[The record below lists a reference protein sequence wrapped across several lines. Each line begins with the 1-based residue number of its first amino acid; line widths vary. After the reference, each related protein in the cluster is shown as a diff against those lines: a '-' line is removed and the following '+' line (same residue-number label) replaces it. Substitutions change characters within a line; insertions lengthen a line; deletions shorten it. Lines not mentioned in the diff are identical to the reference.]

1 MLKESCGCGE
11 QQKLYANTGCLISAS
26 ERTRQA
32 PHWINYWWLKVTP
45 VLITWKLYL
54 CSAKI
59 WIMCLD
65 KEDVVYVCVGIL
77 LLLLSHVQLFC
88 DPIDCSPPDSL
99 VHGISQARVLEWV
112 AISFS
117 GRPSP
122 PGDWTWVSY
131 VDRWFFYHWATWEAH
146 KRILLS
152 P

>member
-1 MLKESCGCGE
+1 
-11 QQKLYANTGCLISAS
+11 
-26 ERTRQA
+26 
-32 PHWINYWWLKVTP
+32 
-45 VLITWKLYL
+45 
-54 CSAKI
+54 
-59 WIMCLD
+59 MCLD

-122 PGDWTWVSY
+122 PGD
-131 VDRWFFYHWATWEAH
+131 
-146 KRILLS
+146 
-152 P
+152 